1 VQQSSDE
8 NDQVKQ
14 FVKGKGED
22 FEQRRELS
30 HFELLALKA
39 KEFIKR
45 TSKKKGISSS
55 TDRTSGSNIHV
66 IERVDD
72 GQIKL
77 MAHSRSFR
85 S

>member
-1 VQQSSDE
+1 MQQSSDE

-45 TSKKKGISSS
+45 TSKKK
-55 TDRTSGSNIHV
+55 RNFVKH
-66 IERVDD
+66 
-72 GQIKL
+72 
-77 MAHSRSFR
+77 
-85 S
+85 